1 MSLLEGL
8 FDVSGK
14 TVVVTGGSRGIG
26 YMIARGF
33 VEGGATVVISA
44 RKAEACDEAAREL
57 SEFGTCISHPAD
69 LSTNEGIESLA
80 AKVAEISPTLDVLV
94 NNAGATWGAPVD
106 DFPAAGFDKIFDI
119 NVKAIFLLTQK
130 LLPQLRS
137 AATADDPARVINIGS
152 IDGLVVSGSENF
164 SYGASKAAVHMLT
177 RKLAAT
183 LAGERIT
190 VNAIAPGPFPSKM
203 MAFLL
208 ENEESAQ
215 AVADSVP
222 LGRIGTPQDA
232 AGLAIFLSSRGG
244 AYLTGTV
251 IPLDGG
257 TSGAR

>member
-1 MSLLEGL
+1 MSLIEGL

-33 VEGGATVVISA
+33 VEGGATVVIFGPE
-44 RKAEACDEAAREL
+44 RPKPVTKPREEL

-69 LSTNEGIESLA
+69 LSTDEGVESLA

-119 NVKAIFLLTQK
+119 NVNAIFLLTQK

-137 AATADDPARVINIGS
+137 AATAEDPARVINIGS

-183 LAGERIT
+183 LAGEQDHGQCHCAGPVPVEDDGIPPRGRT
-190 VNAIAPGPFPSKM
+190 ECKGCGGLGPVGQGRNSPGMLQVLPSSW
-203 MAFLL
+203 LH
-208 ENEESAQ
+208 
-215 AVADSVP
+215 VP
-222 LGRIGTPQDA
+222 
-232 AGLAIFLSSRGG
+232 GLI
-244 AYLTGTV
+244 
-251 IPLDGG
+251 
-257 TSGAR
+257 